1 MALTFTTTTKHA
13 LRWLTGANV
22 ISDIDA
28 GFQALAEDID
38 AKLTAYSQGLL
49 SARPTS
55 TAGSPGVTGRHYYA
69 TDLGL
74 EFIDYGTG
82 WAPSGI
88 AIGGGF
94 DWYSTTDPCAEIMIG
109 DGRALSRTTYA
120 ALFAKISTTYGVGNG
135 STTFNIP
142 DTRGRVLV
150 GPDIGPSTGDAA
162 RLTASDTLGASGGE
176 EKHVLTVGEMPGH
189 AHNLQMVTS
198 SNFAGDN
205 PAPSAGSDANGGT
218 TTAVTASQGG
228 GTSHNNMSPFIIV
241 SKAIRVL

>member
-55 TAGSPGVTGRHYYA
+55 TAGSPGVTGRHFFA

-88 AIGGGF
+88 AIGAGF
-94 DWYSTTDPCAEIMIG
+94 DWYSTADPCAEIMVG

-120 ALFAKISTTYGVGNG
+120 TVFAKWGTTFGAGNG

-150 GPDIGPSTGDAA
+150 GPDVGPSTGDAA

-176 EKHVLTVGEMPGH
+176 EKHTLTTAEMPSHSHDMG
-189 AHNLQMVTS
+189 S
-198 SNFAGDN
+198 
-205 PAPSAGSDANGGT
+205 SAGGSGGNIQPQEVPGAINGSTHPLTGLT
-218 TTAVTASQGG
+218 GG
-228 GTSHNNMSPFIIV
+228 GGAHANMQPFIV
-241 SKAIRVL
+241 ASKAIRVL